1 MQEGHAV
8 LAECDATAKGSGA
21 LELQL
26 GECVAKLLRTGKLL
40 EATGF
45 AKRRDYFRERL
56 GRSAKWVYGA
66 LKLAR
71 ELADRPILRKAVQR
85 GLVPTSK
92 ALAVMNVA
100 RDEAEAAWTIAA
112 VHLTLDAL
120 AAKVRA
126 GGHSPGFDEY
136 QVDAFTMRM
145 SEDDR
150 KAVEM
155 ALELAGHIDGYD
167 TEDWQRLEMMCM
179 EFLGTFGKHG
189 QWGPIVRVT
198 EPLDVRPALER
209 IDDRY
214 ALPESDLPDDPKALD
229 ERARELVRR
238 IDGRDEKLGRLLRE
252 VRDRRLYEGVGFRW
266 FEDYCRGRLDM
277 SGRAARNYI
286 RLDRELEKFPQLR
299 EAYRAG
305 AVSRTKA
312 MEIVKVADHATI
324 DRLIEEAAHRS
335 WQSLNRERK
344 EKEERQDRKHGRYH
358 VWTPEDA
365 AKTIREAIHCCR
377 ALYADRKGKEDHAY
391 LDEGQALAQIAR
403 HFVHTWIDHFQRW
416 WKSLSKE
423 RREVLLRQRGLCNVP
438 GCSCPAGHV
447 HHIEFRSRG
456 GGNEVENLI
465 ALCILHHQYAV
476 HRGHLLVVGEAG
488 REVWWT
494 FAATGE
500 VWLTRGDDD
509 ERRLTEEELR
519 AARMA
524 PAG

>member
-1 MQEGHAV
+1 M
-8 LAECDATAKGSGA
+8 GSPVA
-21 LELQL
+21 PDRLVDPLELDLQL

-71 ELADRPILRKAVQR
+71 ELAARPILRKAVQR

-214 ALPESDLPDDPKALD
+214 ALPESDLPDDPKALEAVSPPRRQVEGTMTRAEADALNVDPSVDGLARFLAVKD
-229 ERARELVRR
+229 ELDPTRYAEVSVERTGLVR
-238 IDGRDEKLGRLLRE
+238 
-252 VRDRRLYEGVGFRW
+252 
-266 FEDYCRGRLDM
+266 
-277 SGRAARNYI
+277 
-286 RLDRELEKFPQLR
+286 
-299 EAYRAG
+299 
-305 AVSRTKA
+305 
-312 MEIVKVADHATI
+312 
-324 DRLIEEAAHRS
+324 
-335 WQSLNRERK
+335 
-344 EKEERQDRKHGRYH
+344 
-358 VWTPEDA
+358 
-365 AKTIREAIHCCR
+365 
-377 ALYADRKGKEDHAY
+377 
-391 LDEGQALAQIAR
+391 
-403 HFVHTWIDHFQRW
+403 
-416 WKSLSKE
+416 
-423 RREVLLRQRGLCNVP
+423 
-438 GCSCPAGHV
+438 
-447 HHIEFRSRG
+447 
-456 GGNEVENLI
+456 
-465 ALCILHHQYAV
+465 
-476 HRGHLLVVGEAG
+476 
-488 REVWWT
+488 
-494 FAATGE
+494 
-500 VWLTRGDDD
+500 
-509 ERRLTEEELR
+509 
-519 AARMA
+519 
-524 PAG
+524 